1 MMFKSLREPARRRS
15 AATASATLL
24 IVGLLAPAAAFAE
37 PISAGKLSG
46 TLTRPTGKAAAT
58 LLIIPGSGPTD
69 RDGNNPLGVRSNS
82 YKLFADAL
90 AARGVATVRIDK
102 RGMFASKTAVA
113 DPNAVRF
120 DDYVAD
126 TSAWTAAARKAT
138 GSRCVWLAGHSE
150 GGLVALASASQ
161 PGICG
166 LVLLATAGRP
176 LATVLREQ
184 LRSNPAN
191 APVLAQAEAAVS
203 QLEAGRRVDVAA
215 MHPALAKGLF
225 NPTVQPYLIDLMRRD
240 PISLIR
246 QVRVP
251 VLIIQGDN
259 DLQVA
264 VADATAL
271 HQARPSARLL
281 IVPAMNHVLKRG
293 PRDRAANLAT
303 YAQPDLPL
311 AKGLAEAV
319 ASFVTMR
326 R

>member
-1 MMFKSLREPARRRS
+1 
-15 AATASATLL
+15 
-24 IVGLLAPAAAFAE
+24 
-37 PISAGKLSG
+37 
-46 TLTRPTGKAAAT
+46 
-58 LLIIPGSGPTD
+58 
-69 RDGNNPLGVRSNS
+69 
-82 YKLFADAL
+82 
-90 AARGVATVRIDK
+90 
-102 RGMFASKTAVA
+102 
-113 DPNAVRF
+113 
-120 DDYVAD
+120 
-126 TSAWTAAARKAT
+126 
-138 GSRCVWLAGHSE
+138 
-150 GGLVALASASQ
+150 
-161 PGICG
+161 
-166 LVLLATAGRP
+166 
-176 LATVLREQ
+176 VLREQ